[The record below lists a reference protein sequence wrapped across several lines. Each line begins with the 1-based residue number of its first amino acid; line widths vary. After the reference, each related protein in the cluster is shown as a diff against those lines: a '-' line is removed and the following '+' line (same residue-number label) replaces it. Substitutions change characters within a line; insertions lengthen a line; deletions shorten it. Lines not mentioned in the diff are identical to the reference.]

1 MHHTN
6 VFKRQPYPRVNTLQR
21 SDLHRELYR
30 LYGKRC
36 FDIVF
41 CILSAPIVVLVIC
54 LLACLVAAT
63 GQSPFFTQE
72 RVGKDGRVF
81 KMWKLRTMHPHDPH
95 SLRDYL
101 AQNPKARDEWRQNQ
115 KLRHDPRVTT
125 VGRFLRCTSLDELL
139 RKPAAGD
146 QWELAG
152 FIPEQSK
159 VFRARSFRHALL
171 QRPVTV

>member
-6 VFKRQPYPRVNTLQR
+6 VFKRQAYPRVDTLQR
-21 SDLHRELYR
+21 SDLHREFNR

-41 CILSAPIVVLVIC
+41 CILSAPIVVIMIS

-81 KMWKLRTMHPHDPH
+81 KMCKLRTMHP
-95 SLRDYL
+95 L
-101 AQNPKARDEWRQNQ
+101 
-115 KLRHDPRVTT
+115 
-125 VGRFLRCTSLDELL
+125 
-139 RKPAAGD
+139 
-146 QWELAG
+146 
-152 FIPEQSK
+152 
-159 VFRARSFRHALL
+159 
-171 QRPVTV
+171 

>member
-6 VFKRQPYPRVNTLQR
+6 VFKRQAYPRGNTLQR
-21 SDLHRELYR
+21 SDLHREFYR

-101 AQNPKARDEWRQNQ
+101 EI
-115 KLRHDPRVTT
+115 
-125 VGRFLRCTSLDELL
+125 GR
-139 RKPAAGD
+139 AH
-146 QWELAG
+146 
-152 FIPEQSK
+152 
-159 VFRARSFRHALL
+159 V
-171 QRPVTV
+171 

>member
-6 VFKRQPYPRVNTLQR
+6 VFKRQAHPRVNTLRR

-72 RVGKDGRVF
+72 RVGKDGRIF

-125 VGRFLRCTSLDELL
+125 VGRFLRCTSLDELPSSL
-139 RKPAAGD
+139 
-146 QWELAG
+146 
-152 FIPEQSK
+152 
-159 VFRARSFRHALL
+159 
-171 QRPVTV
+171 TC